1 MTIVE
6 NNMSVRVIRLWD
18 VKNSFLNSDVNVLSC
33 SGLTLT
39 LIAGSLF
46 AMMHCGESVTYFL
59 APFVFSAIYAST
71 LEVYH
76 GLVFV
81 VAFLLLIFPV
91 AFTL

>member
-1 MTIVE
+1 
-6 NNMSVRVIRLWD
+6 
-18 VKNSFLNSDVNVLSC
+18 
-33 SGLTLT
+33 
-39 LIAGSLF
+39 
-46 AMMHCGESVTYFL
+46 MMHCGESVTHFL

-71 LEVYH
+71 LEAYH